1 MKLSRFWSRDCHKPC
16 EVSPP
21 CPLPYRVTSA
31 LFSGWLPLVAQCDTW
46 VARCLF
52 PLALVILVSGLD
64 DLALD
69 YVCLWAWLRRRWLTG
84 RAATGRA
91 ATVSPIQ
98 GPREPVSPIEK
109 RVAVFVPLWHEHG
122 VIAGMVEHNASAI
135 NYSNYHF
142 FIGAYPNDDPTL
154 STVREL
160 ESRFPHVHLAVCPH
174 NGPTSK
180 ADCLNWI
187 YQRML
192 LFEEHHGPREG
203 ARFDI
208 IITHDAED
216 LIHPEAFSYINAYA
230 GEFDM
235 VQIPVLPLATPL
247 RDLVHGIY
255 CDEFAEWQ
263 IKDMPARQLMGSF
276 VPSNGVGT
284 GFTRRALEKLATAE
298 HNLIF
303 EPACLTE
310 DYENGLRLH
319 KLGCKQMF
327 VPLTKHGSAK
337 DGSKHGSTIV
347 ATREF
352 FPRTVRS
359 AIRQRSRWIQG
370 IGLQSWERHGWRGSL
385 PEVYWFWRDRKGL
398 FGHPLSLLSNFV
410 FLYGVLTWVLAQ
422 STGTPWGIA
431 KYALHPALLV
441 VTLAFQVVQTAVRMG
456 CTARLYGPRFA
467 IGVPLRSVCGNWI
480 NTVATWK
487 AVRSYVRARMR
498 HEPLVWVKTEHA
510 YPSRSAL
517 IEHKRKL
524 GEILIGSA
532 YAEESDVLRA
542 LETQPPGMR
551 LCEHMVLL
559 GIITEDEL
567 YEALSLQQSLPSGR
581 LEPWVIST
589 NIARALPRRLVREW
603 RVLPF
608 RISSGNMFL
617 ASPEIPT
624 DDLTRKLRGFTRLS
638 LRFHLVTPQNF
649 EELAESLL

>member
-1 MKLSRFWSRDCHKPC
+1 M
-16 EVSPP
+16 
-21 CPLPYRVTSA
+21 TSA
-31 LFSGWLPLVAQCDTW
+31 LFSGWLLVVAQFDAW
-46 VARCLF
+46 VARSLF
-52 PLALVILVSGLD
+52 PLALVILISGLD

-69 YVCLWAWLRRRWLTG
+69 CVCLWAWLMARY
-84 RAATGRA
+84 RAVRDRATTVVRLA
-91 ATVSPIQ
+91 A
-98 GPREPVSPIEK
+98 REPVRLEK
-109 RVAVFVPLWHEHG
+109 RIAIFVPLWHEHA
-122 VIAGMVEHNASAI
+122 VIAGMVEHNVSAI

-154 STVREL
+154 DAIREL
-160 ESRFPHVHLAVCPH
+160 ESRFRHVHLAVCPH

-192 LFEEHHGPREG
+192 LFEEHHEY
-203 ARFDI
+203 RFDI
-208 IITHDAED
+208 VITHDAED
-216 LIHPEAFSYINAYA
+216 LIHPLAFSHINALA
-230 GEFDM
+230 DEFDM
-235 VQIPVLPLATPL
+235 VQIPVLPLPTPL

-263 IKDMPARQLMGSF
+263 LKDMPARQLMNSF
-276 VPSNGVGT
+276 IPSNGVGT
-284 GFTRRALEKLATAE
+284 GFTRRALEMLANAE

-319 KLGCKQMF
+319 KLACKQVF
-327 VPLTKHGSAK
+327 VPLTKRAAS
-337 DGSKHGSTIV
+337 V

-352 FPRTVRS
+352 FPRTARS
-359 AIRQRSRWIQG
+359 AIRQRSRWILG

-398 FGHPLSLLSNFV
+398 FGHPLSLLSNLV
-410 FLYGVLTWVLAQ
+410 FLYGALTWVAAW
-422 STGTPWGIA
+422 STGAPWGIA
-431 KYALHPALLV
+431 KYSLHPALLV
-441 VTLAFQVVQTAVRMG
+441 ATFAFQIIQTGVRMG
-456 CTARLYGPRFA
+456 CSARLYGPRFA
-467 IGVPLRSVCGNWI
+467 LAVPLRSVCGNWI
-480 NTVATWK
+480 NTIATWK
-487 AVRSYVRARMR
+487 AVRSYLRARI
-498 HEPLVWVKTEHA
+498 HHVPLVWVKTEHA

-532 YAEESDVLRA
+532 YAEESEVLRA
-542 LETQPPGMR
+542 LATQPEGMR
-551 LCEHMVLL
+551 LGEHLILL

-581 LEPWVIST
+581 LEPWVISPH
-589 NIARALPRRLVREW
+589 IARALPGRVVREW

-608 RISSGNMFL
+608 RIASGSMFL

-624 DDLTRKLRGFTRLS
+624 DALTRALRGFTRLS

>member
-1 MKLSRFWSRDCHKPC
+1 MTL
-16 EVSPP
+16 
-21 CPLPYRVTSA
+21 
-31 LFSGWLPLVAQCDTW
+31 CDTW
-46 VARCLF
+46 VARLLF
-52 PLALVILVSGLD
+52 PLALVILISGLD

-69 YVCLWAWLRRRWLTG
+69 CVCLWAQL
-84 RAATGRA
+84 RAALSHRLSKPLA
-91 ATVSPIQ
+91 VEEKESPH
-98 GPREPVSPIEK
+98 IEK
-109 RVAVFVPLWHEHG
+109 RIAIFVPLWHEHA
-122 VIAGMVEHNASAI
+122 VIGGMVEHNASAI

-154 STVREL
+154 DAVRDL
-160 ESRFPHVHLAVCPH
+160 EARFTHVHLAVCPH

-192 LFEEHHGPREG
+192 LFEEQHSGKESF
-203 ARFDI
+203 RFDI
-208 IITHDAED
+208 IVTHDAED
-216 LIHPEAFSYINAYA
+216 LIHPEAFSFINAYA
-230 GEFDM
+230 DEFDM
-235 VQIPVLPLATPL
+235 VQIPVLPLPTPM

-263 IKDMPARQLMGSF
+263 IKDMPARQIMASF

-284 GFTRRALEKLATAE
+284 GFTRRALEKLANAE

-327 VPLTKHGSAK
+327 VPLTRHGDS
-337 DGSKHGSTIV
+337 IV

-352 FPRTVRS
+352 FPSTARS

-370 IGLQSWERHGWRGSL
+370 IGLQSWERHGWRGSP
-385 PEVYWFWRDRKGL
+385 PEIYWFWRDRKGL
-398 FGHPLSLLSNFV
+398 FGNPLSLLSNFV
-410 FLYGVLTWVLAQ
+410 FLYGLLTWMAAHCMGAAWGLARY
-422 STGTPWGIA
+422 S
-431 KYALHPALLV
+431 LHPSLLAA
-441 VTLAFQVVQTAVRMG
+441 TLGIQIIQTTVRMS
-456 CTARLYGPRFA
+456 CTARLYGPVFA
-467 IGVPLRSVCGNWI
+467 LAVPLRSVCGNWI

-487 AVRSYVRARMR
+487 AARSYVLARIR

-517 IEHKRKL
+517 VEHKRKL

-532 YAEESDVLRA
+532 YVKESDLLGA
-542 LETQPPGMR
+542 LETQPRGLR
-551 LCEHMVLL
+551 IGEYLVQL
-559 GIITEDEL
+559 GKLTEDEL

-581 LEPWVIST
+581 LEPWVISI
-589 NIARALPRRLVREW
+589 NIARALPRRVVREW

-608 RISSGNMFL
+608 RIASGNMFL
-617 ASPEIPT
+617 ASPEVPT
-624 DDLTRKLRGFTRLS
+624 DDLTRTLRGFTRLS
-638 LRFHLVTPQNF
+638 LRFHLVTPRNF

>member
-1 MKLSRFWSRDCHKPC
+1 M
-16 EVSPP
+16 
-21 CPLPYRVTSA
+21 
-31 LFSGWLPLVAQCDTW
+31 LVAQCDAW

-52 PLALVILVSGLD
+52 PLALVIIVCGLD

-69 YVCLWAWLRRRWLTG
+69 CVCLWAWLKHRLQTG
-84 RAATGRA
+84 RAATSRA
-91 ATVSPIQ
+91 ATSRAATSRAATGCPVK
-98 GPREPVSPIEK
+98 GPRESVPVEK
-109 RVAVFVPLWHEHG
+109 RIAVFVPLWHEHG
-122 VIAGMVEHNASAI
+122 VIAGMVEHNAAVI

-154 STVREL
+154 DTVREL
-160 ESRFPHVHLAVCPH
+160 ESRFKQVHLAVCPH

-192 LFEEHHGPREG
+192 LFEEHHG

-208 IITHDAED
+208 VITHDAED

-230 GEFDM
+230 DEFDM
-235 VQIPVLPLATPL
+235 VQIPVLPLPTPL

-263 IKDMPARQLMGSF
+263 IKDMPARQIMGSF

-284 GFTRRALEKLATAE
+284 GFTRRALEKLANAE

-319 KLGCKQMF
+319 KLACKQMF
-327 VPLTKHGSAK
+327 VPLTRHASGEHGAS
-337 DGSKHGSTIV
+337 IV

-352 FPRTVRS
+352 FPRTMRS
-359 AIRQRSRWIQG
+359 AIRQRSRWILG

-398 FGHPLSLLSNFV
+398 LGHPLSLLSNFV
-410 FLYGVLTWVLAQ
+410 FLYGALTWLAAV
-422 STGTPWGIA
+422 STGAPWGIA
-431 KYALHPALLV
+431 KYSLHSALLLA
-441 VTLAFQVVQTAVRMG
+441 TLGFQVIQTGVRMG
-456 CTARLYGPRFA
+456 CTARLYGAKFA
-467 IGVPLRSVCGNWI
+467 LGVPLRSVCGNWI
-480 NTVATWK
+480 NAIATWR
-487 AVRSYVRARMR
+487 AVRSYVRSRFR

-532 YAEESDVLRA
+532 YAEESAVLRA
-542 LETQPPGMR
+542 LETQPQGMR
-551 LCEHMVLL
+551 LGEHLVQL
-559 GIITEDEL
+559 GVITEDEL
-567 YEALSLQQSLPSGR
+567 YEALSVQQSLPSGR
-581 LEPWVIST
+581 LEPWVINT
-589 NIARALPRRLVREW
+589 NIARALPSRVVREW

-608 RISSGNMFL
+608 RIASGNMFL

-624 DDLTRKLRGFTRLS
+624 DDLTRTLRGFTRLS